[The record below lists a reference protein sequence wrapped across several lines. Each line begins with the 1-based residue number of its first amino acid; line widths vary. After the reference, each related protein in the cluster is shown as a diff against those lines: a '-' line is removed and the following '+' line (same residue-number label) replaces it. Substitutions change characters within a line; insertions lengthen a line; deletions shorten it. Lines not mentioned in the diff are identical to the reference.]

1 MGKKK
6 EEEPYE
12 QEPEIEEEDDYSYES
27 SSAGTE
33 SDIEKPTIQN
43 FYNTEA
49 LLLSIEKTLRGYQKR
64 NGVWVYVT
72 EPVAR
77 DEFINKTINSL
88 RSIINP
94 QNMMSKKTEEE
105 IHGILWEANMMF
117 IDACEDE
124 PTISGDDIEFI
135 VNMFDHALELF
146 MGHVQNGHASGVL
159 KEIYAGVAHED
170 KTMQNDD
177 SIINWSFGDKTLLKV
192 GGGKR

>member
-1 MGKKK
+1 MVKKPNNK
-6 EEEPYE
+6 ADDYEEI
-12 QEPEIEEEDDYSYES
+12 IEEEGYGYES
-27 SSAGTE
+27 EQQRGE

-49 LLLSIEKTLRGYQKR
+49 LLLSLEKTLRGYQKR

-94 QNMMSKKTEEE
+94 QNMMSKKEEEE

-124 PTISGDDIEFI
+124 PTISEDDIEFI
-135 VNMFDHALELF
+135 ANMFDHALELF
-146 MGHVQNGHASGVL
+146 LGHVRNGHSSEVL
-159 KEIYAGVAHED
+159 KQIYAGVAHQEQATT
-170 KTMQNDD
+170 KDD
-177 SIINWSFGDKTLLKV
+177 SIVNWSFGDKTLLKI
-192 GGGKR
+192 GGSEK